1 VPLVVDGNKY
11 ERDDLFN
18 AVDETGGASMREK
31 KEKAARALHRTAS
44 HATAGSPPAPVPSR

>member
-1 VPLVVDGNKY
+1 MAINTK
-11 ERDDLFN
+11 RDDLFN
-18 AVDETGGASMREK
+18 AVDATGGAYMREK